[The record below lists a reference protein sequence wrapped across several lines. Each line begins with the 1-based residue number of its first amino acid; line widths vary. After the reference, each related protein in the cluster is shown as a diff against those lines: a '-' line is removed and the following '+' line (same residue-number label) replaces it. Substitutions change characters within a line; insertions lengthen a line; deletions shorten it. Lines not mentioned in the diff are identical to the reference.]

1 MTAEMGG
8 GIDKLATGIPG
19 FDAIAR
25 GGLPEG
31 RTTLVAGTPGSAKT
45 VFAGQFLAAGIQRDD
60 TPGVFVTCEEAPAD
74 LRRNFS
80 AFGWPMAD
88 WEADGRWTFVDVS
101 PDPDEETVEA
111 GSYDLGALVAR
122 IEHAVERSGARRLAI
137 DSLGAMFSRFPDTR
151 QVRRDLFRIASR
163 LKALGVTAI
172 MTAERET
179 EYGPVARHGVEEF
192 VADNVVILRN
202 ILENET
208 RRRTLEILKFRGTQ
222 HQKGEYP
229 FTILPEGGLIAIPLS
244 AMELTQHSTDVR
256 TTSGND
262 ELDRMCGGG
271 FYRDSIVLVSG
282 ATGTGKTLMATEFTA
297 GGLAAGERCM
307 LFAFEESR
315 EQLMRNARGWN
326 VDYAPAEEA
335 GDLTIRCDYPEA
347 AGLEDHLVRIKE
359 EIDRFRPDRV
369 ALDSLTALER
379 VASPRGFREFV
390 ISLTSFIKER
400 QIAGL
405 FTASTPSLMGGASV
419 TEAHIST
426 LTDSII
432 VLRYVEMRGR
442 VHRGLAVLKMR
453 GAGHDAGIRCFNI
466 DDRGMHIGQR
476 FSGVEGILEGHP
488 VHVQQGD
495 EDT

>member
-45 VFAGQFLAAGIQRDD
+45 VFAGQFLAAGIQRDA
-60 TPGVFVTCEEAPAD
+60 TPGVFVTCEESPAD

-163 LKALGVTAI
+163 LKALGVTAV

-315 EQLMRNARGWN
+315 EQLMRNARGWG

-335 GDLTIRCDYPEA
+335 GNLAIRCDYPEA

-453 GAGHDAGIRCFNI
+453 GAGHDAGIRRFNI
-466 DDRGMHIGQR
+466 DGRGMHVGER
-476 FSGVEGILEGHP
+476 FRGVEGILEGHP